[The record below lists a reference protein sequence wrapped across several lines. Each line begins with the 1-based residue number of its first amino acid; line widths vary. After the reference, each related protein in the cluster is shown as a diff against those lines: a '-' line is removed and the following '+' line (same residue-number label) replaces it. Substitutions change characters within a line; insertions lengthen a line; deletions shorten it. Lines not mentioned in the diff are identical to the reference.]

1 PAAAEPA
8 PAAPGCGAGGP
19 PAFPPVR
26 PLPARPGGSAPP
38 SPPGRPP
45 ARPGGSPLPRAPG
58 SPPGPPRPGI
68 PAPPGPPAARP
79 GPAPAPAS
87 GPPRRSP
94 GTPAPLLLLRRPL
107 LALRGLGGGPAHARN
122 RWHPGDAATAEHLP
136 HHLLAFLEPDDQVV
150 HLTDGG
156 AGALRDAC

>member
-1 PAAAEPA
+1 RARGAGRPRATTRPGGAA
-8 PAAPGCGAGGP
+8 GGAGGR
-19 PAFPPVR
+19 PA
-26 PLPARPGGSAPP
+26 ARG
-38 SPPGRPP
+38 
-45 ARPGGSPLPRAPG
+45 PG
-58 SPPGPPRPGI
+58 SPAGAPQAGQPGTPGTAGGPARRRPGT
-68 PAPPGPPAARP
+68 
-79 GPAPAPAS
+79 AS

-150 HLTDGG
+150 HLTDRGPR
-156 AGALRDAC
+156 ALRDACPPGPVEDLRAAPRVPGDPVL